1 MYELCYRWEIDFWK
15 KKFFGRK
22 KFWKKNFRTFFFSKN
37 FFRSNIQ
44 NLKHFPVS
52 ANIIGAGIFITPGT
66 VLKLALTNGMAL
78 VVWLGCGLI
87 SLIGGIC
94 YIELGTSIRDP
105 GCDFA
110 YNVSGEF
117 GKFAQ
122 KRGKIDFS
130 WNFQLN
136 SLKIWRF
143 ATFRVDWF
151 LFDAKISIFREVTVG
166 GLGFFQEIPRPPT

>member
-1 MYELCYRWEIDFWK
+1 MSSIEDLPTVGDVAATRHQMGLWSCMSYVIGEKSIFE
-15 KKFFGRK
+15 
-22 KFWKKNFRTFFFSKN
+22 KKNFLGEKNSEKKIFEHFFFSKN

-130 WNFQLN
+130 
-136 SLKIWRF
+136 
-143 ATFRVDWF
+143 
-151 LFDAKISIFREVTVG
+151 
-166 GLGFFQEIPRPPT
+166 